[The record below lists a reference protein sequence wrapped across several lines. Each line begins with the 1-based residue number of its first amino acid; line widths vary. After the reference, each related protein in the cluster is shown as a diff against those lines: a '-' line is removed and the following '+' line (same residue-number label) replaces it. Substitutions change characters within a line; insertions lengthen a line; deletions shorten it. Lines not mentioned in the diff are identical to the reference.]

1 MKLLFS
7 HFSSNRK
14 TGPIPVSTSEEKT
27 CPNACPLKKNGC
39 YGDGGPI
46 AIHWRRLSEGKAG
59 IAWEAFLNLI
69 RGLPVGQLW
78 RHNQVGDLY
87 GFSNLINVSKL
98 KELVAANRNRRGFT
112 YTHYPV
118 LSGQSDAETI
128 ESNRNAIAEAN
139 RNGFTINLSA
149 NNLHHADKLF
159 ALGIAPVATVLPS
172 SATKNCT
179 TPGGNRVVVCPAT
192 QKDNVTC
199 STCKLCQRA
208 NRAYI
213 IGFPAHGVSLKRIDN
228 AIAAAV

>member
-1 MKLLFS
+1 MKLLFTR
-7 HFSSNRK
+7 FSTNRK
-14 TGPIPVSTSEEKT
+14 TGPIPVSTSEQKT
-27 CPNACPLKKNGC
+27 CPDACPLKKNGC

-46 AIHWRRLSEGKAG
+46 AIHWRRLSEGKTG
-59 IAWEAFLNLI
+59 NTWEAFLRFI
-69 RGLPVGQLW
+69 RSLPAGQTW
-78 RHNQVGDLY
+78 RHNQVGDLW
-87 GFSNLINVSKL
+87 GADNRIDAGKL
-98 KELVAANRNRRGFT
+98 KELVTANRNRNGFT

-118 LSGQSDAETI
+118 LSFQANAETI

-192 QKDNVTC
+192 QKENVTC

-213 IGFPAHGVSLKRIDN
+213 IGFPAHGISHKRIDN
-228 AIAAAV
+228 AIAAA